1 MMPKSSDIDL
11 TTLSKEQI
19 LSGMGDL
26 LLGMLTTHKVALA
39 VMSSEGAVTFLSPLI
54 CRNIPP
60 EELAAQLLES
70 WSEDEVAEALEHIY
84 G

>member
-11 TTLSKEQI
+11 TPLSEEQI

-26 LLGMLTTHKVALA
+26 LLGMLTSHKVALA
-39 VMSSEGAVTFLSPLI
+39 VLSPEGAVTFLNPLI
-54 CRNIPP
+54 CRSIPP
-60 EELAAQLLES
+60 EALAAQLLES
-70 WSEDEVAEALEHIY
+70 WSEDEVATVLEHIY